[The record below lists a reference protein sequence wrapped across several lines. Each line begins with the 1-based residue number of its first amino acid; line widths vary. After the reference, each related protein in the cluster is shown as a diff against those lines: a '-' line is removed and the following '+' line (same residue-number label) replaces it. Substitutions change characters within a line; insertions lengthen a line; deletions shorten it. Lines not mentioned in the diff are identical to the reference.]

1 LTDKCV
7 TLKTE
12 ISKIDELELIEKSLN
27 KDLDIF
33 QIPKILPEEI
43 KEMQTEVIK
52 RKEYEY
58 YCDYYRKY
66 YMENIVSREEERRK
80 E

>member
-1 LTDKCV
+1 M

-43 KEMQTEVIK
+43 KEMQIEVLK

-58 YCDYYRKY
+58 YCEYFRKY
-66 YMENIVSREEERRK
+66 FMENIVFIEEERRK
-80 E
+80 EYKRI